1 MEIKKVVIDGE
12 EISLCFNTDEENAV
26 GYVELPSNEEE
37 LEKTQEIDLK
47 GLDIENTI
55 IIDRNDINGE

>member
-12 EISLCFNTDEENAV
+12 EISLYFNTDEENAV
-26 GYVELPSNEEE
+26 GYVELPSNTEE

-47 GLDIENTI
+47 GLDIENTL

>member
-12 EISLCFNTDEENAV
+12 EISLYFNTDEENAV
-26 GYVELPSNEEE
+26 GYVELPSNAEE

-47 GLDIENTI
+47 GLDIENTL